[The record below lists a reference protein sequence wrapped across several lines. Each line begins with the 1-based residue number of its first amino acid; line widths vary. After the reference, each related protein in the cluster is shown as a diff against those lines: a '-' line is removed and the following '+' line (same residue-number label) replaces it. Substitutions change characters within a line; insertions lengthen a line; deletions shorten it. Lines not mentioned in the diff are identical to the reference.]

1 MDRRRPPHWK
11 EDKNALVECTN
22 ALLLLLLGQKRET
35 DFTLIAAIL
44 FQYIWRERNN
54 AIYAGA
60 KEPSYRIYQVYIL
73 KDIWNVNAW
82 STSSTL

>member
-1 MDRRRPPHWK
+1 M
-11 EDKNALVECTN
+11 
-22 ALLLLLLGQKRET
+22 
-35 DFTLIAAIL
+35 
-44 FQYIWRERNN
+44 
-54 AIYAGA
+54 YAGA